1 MQETTSETCA
11 DRIRFSLS
19 DASGKLAFSAFEF
32 VHGCTCPEAEQRLRE
47 YLLGRPL
54 EDVDLRFVETLSC
67 AGCRECFA
75 QIAAVIRDHRDLF
88 VREND

>member
-1 MQETTSETCA
+1 MQETRSETCA

-32 VHGCTCPEAEQRLRE
+32 VSGGTCPEAEQRLRE

-54 EDVDLRFVETLSC
+54 ADVDLQVVEKLSC
-67 AGCRECFA
+67 AEGRECFA
-75 QIAAVIRDHRDLF
+75 QIAAVIRDHQEIF
-88 VREND
+88 VRENN

>member
-1 MQETTSETCA
+1 MPETTGETCA

-32 VHGCTCPEAEQRLRE
+32 VNGGTCPEAEQRLRE

-54 EDVDLRFVETLSC
+54 ADVDLRVVEKLSC
-67 AGCRECFA
+67 ADGRECFA
-75 QIAAVIRDHRDLF
+75 QIAAVIREHQELF
-88 VREND
+88 VRGND